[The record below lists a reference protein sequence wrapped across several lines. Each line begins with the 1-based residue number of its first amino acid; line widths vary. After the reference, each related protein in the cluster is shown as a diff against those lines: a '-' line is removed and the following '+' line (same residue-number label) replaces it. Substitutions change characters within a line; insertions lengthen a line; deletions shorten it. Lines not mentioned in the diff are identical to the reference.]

1 MVPGHERGVGGRD
14 DFDRD
19 GWSVHDDGLRR
30 SCVGWVR
37 RWCAGPRGLGDDWW
51 LKERADRRREIRT
64 DQRALRDA
72 RAERLRAA
80 YMTVLLSVRAL
91 LEVITRQ
98 TAPAMLI
105 GEPAPDQLRALIIEM
120 GGAATKEIRA
130 AEFALWLDG
139 EDTELVHQ
147 ATGAYA
153 VYQLSLAL
161 PGVVAQVDAN
171 RQISLLN
178 ESLEALRMHARK
190 RLEELG
196 TPE

>member
-1 MVPGHERGVGGRD
+1 
-14 DFDRD
+14 
-19 GWSVHDDGLRR
+19 
-30 SCVGWVR
+30 
-37 RWCAGPRGLGDDWW
+37 
-51 LKERADRRREIRT
+51 
-64 DQRALRDA
+64 
-72 RAERLRAA
+72 
-80 YMTVLLSVRAL
+80 MTVLLSVRAL

-105 GEPAPDQLRALIIEM
+105 GEPAPDQLRALINEM